1 MHFVF
6 SIICILYNMHF
17 VWYLYDMHFELR
29 SQCTEPPPPF
39 TIQFQLLSMDITARP
54 KCAIIRWWINPNP
67 LQCDYKQF
75 PQYDINYNCSFT
87 SSICEKPNAIVQL
100 DDIKIQF
107 WWEWLLKHFKLS
119 GSWSMLHR
127 INLLNFDIRQLCP
140 LSSRLCLSVFFFI
153 FFEVHRVIFLQFV
166 GQLAFWRRRL

>member
-6 SIICILYNMHF
+6 CIICI
-17 VWYLYDMHFELR
+17 LYDMHFELR

-39 TIQFQLLSMDITARP
+39 TYKLQYSFHLLSIDITARA

-67 LQCDYKQF
+67 LQCDYKQY
-75 PQYDINYNCSFT
+75 PQYDINYNCSFS
-87 SSICEKPNAIVQL
+87 SSICAKPNAIVQL

-119 GSWSMLHR
+119 GRWSMLHR

-140 LSSRLCLSVFFFI
+140 LSSRLSVFFF
-153 FFEVHRVIFLQFV
+153 FFSFLAVHSVIFSNL
-166 GQLAFWRRRL
+166 WDN